1 MKNKLALIIL
11 SVILLASCG
20 GNKQKNEKSV
30 LSQPASSAVEKS
42 STQTEHPGKK
52 VYNSVC
58 LVCHMADG
66 SGVPGMHPPII
77 ESDFV
82 NGDPKQLIKIVLE
95 GMSGEVEVKGEIYNS
110 IMPAQAH
117 LSNQQIAD
125 VLTYI
130 RSNFGNN
137 APAISPEDVQQLRK

>member
-1 MKNKLALIIL
+1 
-11 SVILLASCG
+11 
-20 GNKQKNEKSV
+20 
-30 LSQPASSAVEKS
+30 
-42 STQTEHPGKK
+42 
-52 VYNSVC
+52 
-58 LVCHMADG
+58 
-66 SGVPGMHPPII
+66 MHPPII